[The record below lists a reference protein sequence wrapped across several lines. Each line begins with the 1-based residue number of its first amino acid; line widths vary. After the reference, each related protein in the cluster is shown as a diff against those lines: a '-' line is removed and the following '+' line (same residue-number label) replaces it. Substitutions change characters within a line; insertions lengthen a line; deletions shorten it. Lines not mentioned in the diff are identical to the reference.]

1 MKIFKFVQ
9 YLFFGAIGII
19 IILLVI
25 SVFPITGNY
34 KVMVVQSGSMEPAI
48 KTGAIVMA
56 KPSAEYGI
64 GDIITFTA
72 ADSGRTNITHR
83 IVEIKSTGGRTSFIT
98 KGDANNG
105 QDSSEIPQENVLGK
119 VFFTVP
125 YLGYVVHTAK
135 QPYGF
140 VALVVIP
147 ALWIIFDEA
156 KKIKDEIIKM
166 KREKEKSV

>member
-9 YLFFGAIGII
+9 YLFFGAIGIV
-19 IILLVI
+19 IILLVV
-25 SVFPITGNY
+25 SAFPIPGNY

-48 KTGAIVMA
+48 KTGSIVATRPGDYQVGDVISFADA
-56 KPSAEYGI
+56 KSAKLV
-64 GDIITFTA
+64 
-72 ADSGRTNITHR
+72 ITHR